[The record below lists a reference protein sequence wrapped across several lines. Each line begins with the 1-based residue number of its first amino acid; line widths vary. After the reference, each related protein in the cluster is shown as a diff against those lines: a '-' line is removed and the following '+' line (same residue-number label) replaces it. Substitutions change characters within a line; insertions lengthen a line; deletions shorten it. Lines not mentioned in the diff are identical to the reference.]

1 MIVRLIERGLQA
13 ARDYGRLA
21 GMIEARWEARYGRDT
36 VACLRDGLEVLF
48 TPSSD
53 DMAPLAQ
60 ALIPP
65 PGTARAAEEVP
76 ALGRRAVGAG
86 ACATWRRKPGY
97 SCVITLPYYPLWDM
111 NRGFGP

>member
-1 MIVRLIERGLQA
+1 
-13 ARDYGRLA
+13 
-21 GMIEARWEARYGRDT
+21 MIEARWEARYGRDT

-76 ALGRRAVGAG
+76 ALGRRAVGA
-86 ACATWRRKPGY
+86 AARRRMRDLATQTRIFLRDPAG
-97 SCVITLPYYPLWDM
+97 TLPYYPLWDM